1 VLIFTSTSHIKVR
14 YSQYRLKMKYNI
26 DEWKFKELYAWMDGG
41 SITLNYTDKN
51 GLNNTIEIVQNVS
64 KEYYEEMSK
73 IPGRVYV
80 NNDLINK
87 RSNQEDTVLQQLSKD
102 LENHNTELDKEVIKE
117 KIDWINSTQ
126 YLEFEPTK
134 LIMSEKRK
142 QQLRNSEIQN

>member
-1 VLIFTSTSHIKVR
+1 MR
-14 YSQYRLKMKYNI
+14 Y
-26 DEWKFKELYAWMDGG
+26 DFEEWKFKELSTWMDGG
-41 SITLNYTDKN
+41 SVTVNYTDKN
-51 GLNNTIEIVQNVS
+51 RLNNTIEIVQNVTA
-64 KEYYEEMSK
+64 EYYEEISK

-142 QQLRNSEIQN
+142 KQLRNSEIQN